1 METYCALRLKEQL
14 FPLKI
19 VPQNAPRIKTQYMKN
34 LPIQL
39 KIAAAT
45 SALETLTSAV
55 VTCYFLYGL
64 ISGQE
69 KSLQMILGIIVLM
82 IAATAF
88 LASATFNLIKGK
100 RWARS
105 GIVFWQIL
113 QISIGWGSL
122 GGQNEIIPIALAI
135 FISSAI
141 TISMLFTK
149 PVNKLFEE
157 KD

>member
-1 METYCALRLKEQL
+1 
-14 FPLKI
+14 
-19 VPQNAPRIKTQYMKN
+19 MKN

-39 KIAAAT
+39 KVAAGLAAVEALTAAAV
-45 SALETLTSAV
+45 TL
-55 VTCYFLYGL
+55 YFLYGL
-64 ISGQE
+64 LSGQE
-69 KSLQMILGIIVLM
+69 KSLQMILGIIILM

-88 LASATFNLIKGK
+88 LTAATLNLIKGK

-122 GGQNEIIPIALAI
+122 GGENENVPIAIAI
-135 FISSAI
+135 FISSAVII
-141 TISMLFTK
+141 TMLFTK
-149 PVNKLFEE
+149 AVNKLFEE

>member
-1 METYCALRLKEQL
+1 
-14 FPLKI
+14 
-19 VPQNAPRIKTQYMKN
+19 MKN
-34 LPIQL
+34 LPLQL
-39 KIAAAT
+39 KVAAGLA
-45 SALETLTSAV
+45 AVEALTSAA
-55 VTCYFLYGL
+55 VTLYFLYGL
-64 ISGQE
+64 LSGQE

-88 LASATFNLIKGK
+88 LTAATLNLLKGK

-122 GGQNEIIPIALAI
+122 GGENENIPIALVI
-135 FISSAI
+135 FASSAI
-141 TISMLFTK
+141 VTVMLFTK
-149 PVNKLFEE
+149 VVNAVFEE

>member
-1 METYCALRLKEQL
+1 
-14 FPLKI
+14 
-19 VPQNAPRIKTQYMKN
+19 MKN

-39 KIAAAT
+39 KVAAGLAALEALTAAA
-45 SALETLTSAV
+45 
-55 VTCYFLYGL
+55 VTIYFLYGL
-64 ISGQE
+64 LSGQE
-69 KSLQMILGIIVLM
+69 KSLQMILGIIILM

-88 LASATFNLIKGK
+88 LTAATLNLIKGK

-122 GGQNEIIPIALAI
+122 GGENENVPIAIAI
-135 FISSAI
+135 FISSAVTI
-141 TISMLFTK
+141 TMLFTK
-149 PVNKLFEE
+149 AVNKLFEE

>member
-1 METYCALRLKEQL
+1 
-14 FPLKI
+14 
-19 VPQNAPRIKTQYMKN
+19 MKN

-39 KIAAAT
+39 KVAAGLAALEALTAAAV
-45 SALETLTSAV
+45 TL
-55 VTCYFLYGL
+55 YFLYGL
-64 ISGQE
+64 LSGQE
-69 KSLQMILGIIVLM
+69 KSLQMILGIIILM

-88 LASATFNLIKGK
+88 LTAATLNLIKGK

-122 GGQNEIIPIALAI
+122 GGENENVPIAMAI
-135 FISSAI
+135 FIGSAVTI
-141 TISMLFTK
+141 TMLFTK
-149 PVNKLFEE
+149 PVNNLFEE

>member
-1 METYCALRLKEQL
+1 
-14 FPLKI
+14 
-19 VPQNAPRIKTQYMKN
+19 MKN

-39 KIAAAT
+39 KVAAGLA
-45 SALETLTSAV
+45 ALEALASAAVTLF
-55 VTCYFLYGL
+55 FLYGL
-64 ISGQE
+64 LSGQE
-69 KSLQMILGIIVLM
+69 KSIQMILGIIILM

-88 LASATFNLIKGK
+88 LTAATLNLIKGK

-122 GGQNEIIPIALAI
+122 GGENENVPIALAI
-135 FISSAI
+135 FISSAVTI
-141 TISMLFTK
+141 TMLFTK
-149 PVNKLFEE
+149 AVNKLFEE

>member
-1 METYCALRLKEQL
+1 
-14 FPLKI
+14 
-19 VPQNAPRIKTQYMKN
+19 MKN
-34 LPIQL
+34 LPLQL
-39 KIAAAT
+39 KVAAGLA
-45 SALETLTSAV
+45 AVEALTSAAL
-55 VTCYFLYGL
+55 TLYFLYGL
-64 ISGQE
+64 LSGQE

-88 LASATFNLIKGK
+88 LTAATLNLLKGK

-122 GGQNEIIPIALAI
+122 GGENENIPIALVI
-135 FISSAI
+135 FASSAI
-141 TISMLFTK
+141 VTVMLFTK
-149 PVNKLFEE
+149 VVNAVFEE